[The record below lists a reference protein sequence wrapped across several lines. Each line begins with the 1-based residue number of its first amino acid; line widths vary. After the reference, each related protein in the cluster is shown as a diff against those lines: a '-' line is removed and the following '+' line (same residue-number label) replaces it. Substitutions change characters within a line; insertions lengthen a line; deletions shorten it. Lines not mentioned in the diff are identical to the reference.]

1 MHGVAMSAFYIS
13 CTYLQNMVEEF
24 SNKQQL
30 KPRVIIFHHDDVAQ
44 GVALPNVTLINPFYI
59 GPYEGYFYVCLGCH
73 NLHLHYKR
81 LSNLPFLV
89 SREYKNTLFYF
100 KCEIKNKQ
108 PFENM

>member
-44 GVALPNVTLINPFYI
+44 GVALTNVTLINPFYI
-59 GPYEGYFYVCLGCH
+59 GRNEGNFYVCLGGKFVKQIFR
-73 NLHLHYKR
+73 NLN
-81 LSNLPFLV
+81 S
-89 SREYKNTLFYF
+89 LF
-100 KCEIKNKQ
+100 INKQ
-108 PFENM
+108 WISKNFL